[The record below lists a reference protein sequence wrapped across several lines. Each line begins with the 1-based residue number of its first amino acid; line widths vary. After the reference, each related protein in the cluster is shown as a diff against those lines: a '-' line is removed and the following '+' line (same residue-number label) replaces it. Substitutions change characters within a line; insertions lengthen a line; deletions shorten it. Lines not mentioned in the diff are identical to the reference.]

1 MTDDDVKK
9 ISRFLESG
17 GTMLANH
24 CDTCGAPL
32 FRFKGEIICPL
43 CSGVETD
50 NAPKPISK
58 DKIPVMRSSGV
69 PVKKTDMPQK
79 YEKTQK
85 KKTVAGTTTE
95 NVTDFEVESSIYSV
109 EEERLRELILMKLS
123 VVAEEMQNET
133 DPRRIFESLE
143 IIEKGLD
150 LIERLY

>member
-1 MTDDDVKK
+1 MTDDNVKK

-17 GTMLANH
+17 GTMLATH
-24 CDTCGAPL
+24 CDACGAPL

-43 CSGVETD
+43 CSGTETD
-50 NAPKPISK
+50 STPTPVSK
-58 DKIPVMRSSGV
+58 DKMPIIRSPGV
-69 PVKKTDMPQK
+69 PAKKTDVPQK
-79 YEKTQK
+79 SEKN
-85 KKTVAGTTTE
+85 KTKAAPNESNNSKADYTIETTA
-95 NVTDFEVESSIYSV
+95 YSA
-109 EEERLRELILMKLS
+109 EEEHLRKLILLKLS